1 MVLKQESCGFL
12 PSHYRSR
19 LQNVLQVRAAV
30 LAKSGLIKGP
40 KDVPVVV
47 F

>member
-1 MVLKQESCGFL
+1 MVLKQDGCGFL

-19 LQNVLQVRAAV
+19 LQNVLQVQAAV

-40 KDVPVVV
+40 KDMPVVP